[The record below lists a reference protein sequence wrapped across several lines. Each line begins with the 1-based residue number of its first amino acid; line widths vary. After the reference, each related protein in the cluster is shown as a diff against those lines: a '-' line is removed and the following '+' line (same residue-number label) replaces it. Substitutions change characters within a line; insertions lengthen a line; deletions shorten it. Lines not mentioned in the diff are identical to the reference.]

1 VSGHKEHPVNASFTH
16 AEPIDGSAVIPAV
29 ESHSAPVLGMDTIET
44 DYEATFAPEAEAE
57 DKSEEQE
64 IAGIGHLSPS
74 ETTQQD
80 AEVFFALDGE
90 WDTNGVFLIG
100 QADTQDRASRAIAA
114 MPNLDLTDTE
124 SGREWVDYMRESMM
138 SAPNKDQWRD
148 AVDRSGSEWRQGV
161 KSERGNI
168 AMGAMSFKNVGGEL
182 LTGEKAVLQVRALLG
197 MGSTIQVPLWHSG
210 FHITVKAPSEIG
222 LLELNRRMLDE
233 KIVMGRTTN
242 GLAFANTSSYLS
254 GALLDFAMEHVY
266 DTSLQEKDM
275 NRVKSMI
282 ETPDLPLLFWGLACA
297 IWPRGFQY
305 ARPYLDPITNE
316 EKMLREK
323 LAVGK
328 LLWVDTKALTSWQI
342 SHMAHR
348 GSGTMTADAV
358 KRYKTEFTLGQPRR
372 VQLSEH
378 IAVTLKVPAANDY
391 VLSGY
396 KWISEI
402 TRVVDEAF
410 QLPPEDQRRT
420 NFIIQHGKAT
430 NMRQYIHW
438 VAEVH
443 PGAGTIVDRETIE
456 KIIDDLSSNDEV
468 RRKYFDEVKKYIND
482 STMAVIATPTANTKE
497 EHQLPRFPHLLPMNV
512 EQTFFTLLEQ
522 KISQISLRN

>member
-1 VSGHKEHPVNASFTH
+1 MILQDVA
-16 AEPIDGSAVIPAV
+16 PAD
-29 ESHSAPVLGMDTIET
+29 AVLGMDTIET
-44 DYEATFAPEAEAE
+44 EYQEPAVSTPEEKQE
-57 DKSEEQE
+57 DVE
-64 IAGIGHLSPS
+64 IAGIGHLPQS

-80 AEVFFALDGE
+80 AEVFFPLDGE
-90 WDTNGVFLIG
+90 WDTNGTFLIG

-124 SGREWVDYMRESMM
+124 SGREWVDYMRESMI
-138 SAPNKDQWRD
+138 SAPNKDQWRA
-148 AVDRSGSEWRQGV
+148 AVDRDGSEWRQGV
-161 KSERGNI
+161 KSERGNL
-168 AMGAMSFKNVGGEL
+168 AMGAMSFKNVSGEL

-197 MGSTIQVPLWHSG
+197 LGSTIQVPLWHSG
-210 FHITVKAPSEIG
+210 FHITIKAPSEIA
-222 LLELNRRMLDE
+222 LLELNRRLMDE

-242 GLAFANTSSYLS
+242 GLAFANTASYLN
-254 GALLDFAMEHVY
+254 GGLLDFAMEHVY

-275 NRVKSMI
+275 ARIKAMI

-328 LLWVDTKALTSWQI
+328 LLFVDTKALTPWQI

-358 KRYKTEFTLGQPRR
+358 KRYKTEFTVGQPRR

-378 IAVTLKVPAANDY
+378 IAVTLKVPSANDY
-391 VLSGY
+391 VISGY
-396 KWISEI
+396 KWIGEI

-420 NFIIQHGKAT
+420 NFIVQHGKAT

-438 VAEVH
+438 VAEIH
-443 PGAGTIVDRETIE
+443 PGAATITDRETIE

-468 RRKYFDEVKKYIND
+468 RRKYFDEVKKFIDD

-497 EHQLPRFPHLLPMNV
+497 EKQLPRFPHLLPMNV